1 MRRKLTKNDFL
12 GINRRMNGNLNARK
26 DITGW
31 KKKMT
36 RGEEMKL
43 NRAEGRKGGQE
54 MRGIPAST
62 LIPLAV
68 VAAAALMN
76 WLL

>member
-43 NRAEGRKGGQE
+43 NRAEGRKGG
-54 MRGIPAST
+54 RR
-62 LIPLAV
+62 
-68 VAAAALMN
+68 
-76 WLL
+76 